1 MRICL
6 FSQVTAEYLFNGND
20 DRFSTDFSLWYFYLT
35 FSANLVSDPCSLE
48 ACDHIFCR

>member
-20 DRFSTDFSLWYFYLT
+20 DRFSTDFSL
-35 FSANLVSDPCSLE
+35 LVFLFDV
-48 ACDHIFCR
+48 